1 MTYSTHNMKSSY
13 FQTPRTMDEAVWHPW
28 GASIE
33 IPSASKNNA
42 YDIVICVLAFAVVCM
57 TVYILMVN

>member
-1 MTYSTHNMKSSY
+1 MNNSTHNMKSSY

-28 GASIE
+28 GAAVE
-33 IPSASKNNA
+33 IPAVQRNNA
-42 YDIVICVLAFAVVCM
+42 YDVVVYVLAFAVVCM

>member
-1 MTYSTHNMKSSY
+1 MNNSTHNMKSSY

-28 GASIE
+28 GAAVE
-33 IPSASKNNA
+33 IPTVHRNNA
-42 YDIVICVLAFAVVCM
+42 YDVVVYVLAFAVVCM